1 MPDSIPPAKSS
12 NAPPAPG
19 ALAQALEALKA
30 YDRGSG
36 RAALL
41 PIDQAAAAASLN
53 DAPSR
58 QQLEQQLVAILRAGG
73 SVVAREYICAKLGL
87 IGSEQSVPALSQLLA
102 EAQLGTAA
110 RNALEALPCPQA
122 TQALRKALGRLHGLP
137 KAGAINSLGNRRE
150 AASAGALKELLK
162 DADPEVAGAAVAA
175 LGRIGSVA
183 AGRALRHFYP
193 KAPAALQ
200 HKTADAALNCAE
212 HLLEA
217 GQRAEAQALYRM
229 LAEPTQPAHIQEAAQ
244 RGLRTCAA

>member
-1 MPDSIPPAKSS
+1 MDEY
-12 NAPPAPG
+12 
-19 ALAQALEALKA
+19 LAGTTDDK
-30 YDRGSG
+30 
-36 RAALL
+36 RAALEEGRFT
-41 PIDQAAAAASLN
+41 S
-53 DAPSR
+53 
-58 QQLEQQLVAILRAGG
+58 LRAGG

-200 HKTADAALNCAE
+200 HKTADAALNCA
-212 HLLEA
+212 
-217 GQRAEAQALYRM
+217 
-229 LAEPTQPAHIQEAAQ
+229 
-244 RGLRTCAA
+244 